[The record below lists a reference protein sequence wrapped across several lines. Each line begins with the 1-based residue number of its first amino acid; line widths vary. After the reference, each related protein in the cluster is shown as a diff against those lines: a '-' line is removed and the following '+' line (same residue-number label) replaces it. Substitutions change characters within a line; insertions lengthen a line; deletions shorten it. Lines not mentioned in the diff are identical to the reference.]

1 MSIQNLETI
10 KLLNRFSTKVK
21 NNFNSYENPKYHISK
36 LSNNSIL
43 NDNLSKANILEIRN
57 LIGFKTTFPLD
68 KPEQGNKYTLS
79 FGLSF
84 FCENPENDNSE
95 TSINKKIFFGN
106 SYRTK
111 RIEISIDEVNNIT
124 IENQNNNLQ
133 VIFFNTEQFEF
144 QIAIEI
150 ILNEVPEDNDEIII
164 NQIVLG
170 WSIINTQNVSSNDL
184 KAPIYKGTIRDLI
197 CNPEVHDTSSFELI
211 NGADLIYIFEKNNN
225 DVIGLNDIK
234 FLIPQYYFIGN
245 SNQIRDYIPGLL
257 NKYIP
262 NNIHDI
268 NDKVKLSIFKDIY
281 LKNIDIE
288 FPNLE
293 NADKYLIN
301 DYKEYKGIPLNGNI
315 NAEVSQRF
323 CKCYI
328 HNTFRQLIKK
338 EPEKIVLTQRNDHL
352 INQNVIQI
360 ENFFVDEMGFCAII
374 IELFFSLKIDS
385 IIVDY
390 PIGITYIIPNNNAL
404 NNTSNIIGQN
414 EISLNEVNLLS
425 DFRKVTFIGNNAK
438 AKCHYIL
445 SLLSD
450 TTNETYLDKKI
461 ENLTNTVENLSNQS
475 QLKGINPNNKL
486 NTNKEIRQYK
496 EELENTRKEY
506 IDVYQKKPNIDN
518 EEEGN
523 INSNSMN
530 PNTNFIIDNMGE
542 GTENPNIDYN
552 KTNPLVN
559 TLENPLSGEIHETNY
574 FEEQKKKT
582 LNNPNINTYGDYKDF
597 KESQMNQSLKNYQN
611 LYDSNLNNNN
621 ISYNEQEKVN
631 YNDEYYKN
639 STTLNQNIINQPN
652 QGNVLIYNTET
663 NKNISKADMAD
674 LINQG
679 ILTLPN
685 DDEDINKIDIDKSKY
700 HDPTDYD
707 LIRANQ
713 SLLDYTYNQIIENH
727 LYFGDI
733 FTFQFISFKPLK
745 TLESYNSVP
754 TSIYFKFTFWSFGE
768 FQTEN
773 AEITKPLMNSNVI
786 PNNIPLF
793 IYKQNAQFYQNSSDK
808 DMKITISYDPS
819 IDNNIDYKLFVKYLL
834 YKDLFIEI
842 FDNEK
847 QMVFGYVKV
856 PLKKLIRATDKRNL
870 FELIHVPVYDN
881 QNYTNKGE
889 LEILLKS
896 DETKTSNNFDIME
909 NANKFKYFSSLDQ
922 YEQNDEPDSSIV
934 YYPTFKKF
942 AKKKVVSVGPMAYGK
957 MLKKDKEIVGKNI
970 IDSNTR
976 GNIEDILKKKR
987 EMREKRTNAFANY
1000 NIKNTF
1006 KLDKQTE
1013 KKVRVLKYLDDE
1025 NEEIRKKNSTLKQM
1039 KSINNLNNNTFIP
1052 NDILKANMN
1061 KLDKENEF
1069 YENLNYANYIKSIN
1083 KQKVIEKA
1091 INESNK
1097 NILSLALIQGQ
1108 PHYFNYIITNKKP
1121 IEELYHVVVS
1131 QTRKKKKMINDNEE
1145 NVVSLITNPEEFE
1158 YITKKYNL
1166 KIPEDYNFI
1175 SDDYQITLKPNQSV
1189 PLLVKI
1195 LCYDN
1200 ITGYDDNI
1208 NNKYSIF
1215 VSNEKNIPLYYMNIE
1230 ITNVFP
1236 VIDFEFYHNVPQ
1248 KKLSLIKFINPF
1260 KFNNEKTQRLLN
1272 YYTFINDG
1280 SSSEIKLDSTT
1291 NNFYFKYN
1299 DNTDNNSNNQENIIN
1314 PNNRL
1319 LFFYLDK
1326 YKSELFTT
1334 FKFNIKSYET
1344 IHLSTDI
1351 GIRSKNILNIPPSS
1365 ISRTIQFYSS
1375 DPDTLYFDD
1384 KYKELI
1390 ILIPN
1395 YPYTIEYI
1403 IYPKENKNYE
1413 ILVNCVDISTNE
1425 VIKNFLIKTN
1435 PNKPAVYHILNINAQ
1450 CNDETIL
1457 KFQFQNPLSQWAIL
1471 KFDSS
1476 NKKIVVLDNDLIQF
1490 NPDEN
1495 KYVSFRLLKQG
1506 NPGKAEAY
1514 IFVSDNE
1521 ELFNQAILLD
1531 INYYS

>member
-1 MSIQNLETI
+1 MSIPNLETV

-21 NNFNSYENPKYHISK
+21 NNFNCYENPKYHISK
-36 LSNNSIL
+36 LSNNSLL

-68 KPEQGNKYTLS
+68 KPQQGNKYTIS

-84 FCENPENDNSE
+84 FCENEENDNSE
-95 TSINKKIFFGN
+95 TSLNKKIFFGN

-111 RIEISIDEVNNIT
+111 RIEILIDEVNNIT
-124 IENQNNNLQ
+124 FDNQNNNLQ
-133 VIFFNTEQFEF
+133 IIFFNTEQFEF
-144 QIAIEI
+144 QIGIEI

-164 NQIVLG
+164 NEIVLG
-170 WSIINTQNVSSNDL
+170 WSIINTKNVSSNDS

-197 CNPEVHDTSSFELI
+197 CHPEVHDTSSFDLI

-268 NDKVKLSIFKDIY
+268 NDKVKLSLFQNIY
-281 LKNIDIE
+281 LKNLDIE
-288 FPNLE
+288 FPNME
-293 NADKYLIN
+293 NVEKYLIN
-301 DYKEYKGIPLNGNI
+301 DYKEYKGIPLNENL
-315 NAEVSQRF
+315 NAHLTDSF

-328 HNTFRQLIKK
+328 HNTFRQLIKR
-338 EPEKIVLTQRNDHL
+338 EPEKIILTKRNDHL
-352 INQNVIQI
+352 INQDVITI
-360 ENFFVDEMGFCAII
+360 ENYFIDEMGFCAII
-374 IELFFSLKIDS
+374 IELFFSLKINET
-385 IIVDY
+385 IVEY
-390 PIGITYIIPNNNAL
+390 PIGITHIIPNNSAL
-404 NNTSNIIGQN
+404 KNTSNIVGQN
-414 EISLNEVNLLS
+414 DISLNDVNLLS

-438 AKCHYIL
+438 AKCNYVIS
-445 SLLSD
+445 SLPDSTD
-450 TTNETYLDKKI
+450 ETFLDKKI
-461 ENLTNTVENLSNQS
+461 ENLTNEYDNLAHQS
-475 QLKGINPNNKL
+475 QLRGINPNNNI
-486 NTNKEIRQYK
+486 NTNEEIKQIK
-496 EELENTRKEY
+496 EELDNTRKDY
-506 IDVYQKKPNIDN
+506 VDTYGKKPNIDQEKGEN
-518 EEEGN
+518 NN
-523 INSNSMN
+523 INLDN
-530 PNTNFIIDNMGE
+530 PNTNFIIDQMTQGD
-542 GTENPNIDYN
+542 ENPNINYDNSN
-552 KTNPLVN
+552 KNPLGN
-559 TLENPLSGEIHETNY
+559 TLENPISGEIHERNY
-574 FEEQKKKT
+574 FEEQKKKN
-582 LNNPNINTYGDYKDF
+582 LENQNPYASYKEF
-597 KESQMNQSLKNYQN
+597 KDSQMNQSLKNFQD
-611 LYDSNLNNNN
+611 LYETRLRNNN
-621 ISYNEQEKVN
+621 IPYDEQEKVN
-631 YNDEYYKN
+631 YNDEYYQN
-639 STTLNQNIINQPN
+639 SKAMSQKILYQDNKE
-652 QGNVLIYNTET
+652 NVIYNTET
-663 NKNISKADMAD
+663 NKNISKAEIAD

-679 ILTLPN
+679 ILSLPN
-685 DDEDINKIDIDKSKY
+685 DDEDINKIDINKSRY
-700 HDPTDYD
+700 QAPSDYD

-713 SLLDYTYNQIIENH
+713 TLLDYTYHQIIENH

-733 FTFQFISFKPLK
+733 FTFQFISFKPLP

-754 TSIYFKFTFWSFGE
+754 SSIYFKFTFWSFGE

-773 AEITKPLMNSNVI
+773 AEITKPIMNINMI

-808 DMKITISYDPS
+808 DMKISISYDPS

-847 QMVFGYVKV
+847 QMVYGYVKV
-856 PLKKLIRATDKRNL
+856 PLKKLIRATNKRNL
-870 FELIHVPVYDN
+870 FEVIHVTVYDN
-881 QNYTNKGE
+881 QNYSNKGE

-896 DETKTSNNFDIME
+896 DETKTSNNFDIIG
-909 NANKFKYFSSLDQ
+909 NANKFKYFNSMEQ
-922 YEQNDEPDSSIV
+922 YEQNQEPESSMI
-934 YYPTFKKF
+934 YYPTSKKL
-942 AKKKVVSVGPMAYGK
+942 AKKKVVSVGPMSYGK
-957 MLKKDKEIVGKNI
+957 MLKKDKEIMGKNI
-970 IDSNTR
+970 IDSNTK
-976 GNIEDILKKKR
+976 GNIEEILKKKR
-987 EMREKRTNAFANY
+987 EMREKRSNAYANY
-1000 NIKNTF
+1000 NVKTTF

-1025 NEEIRKKNSTLKQM
+1025 NEEIRKNNSSLKQV
-1039 KSINNLNNNTFIP
+1039 KSINNMNNNTFIP
-1052 NDILKANMN
+1052 NDILKENMSR
-1061 KLDKENEF
+1061 LDKENEF

-1083 KQKVIEKA
+1083 KQKIIEKA

-1097 NILSLALIQGQ
+1097 NLLSIALIQGQ
-1108 PHYFNYIITNKKP
+1108 PHYFNYIITNLKS
-1121 IEELYHVVVS
+1121 IEQLYTVTIS
-1131 QTRKKKKMINDNEE
+1131 QTKKKKNMINDSDE
-1145 NVVSLITNPEEFE
+1145 NVVSLITDPEEFE

-1166 KIPEDYNFI
+1166 SIPEDYSFI
-1175 SDDYQITLKPNQSV
+1175 SDDYQIILKPNQSV
-1189 PLLVKI
+1189 PLLIKI

-1208 NNKYSIF
+1208 NNKYSIC
-1215 VSNEKNIPLYYMNIE
+1215 VYNKNDNSRPYYMNIE

-1236 VIDFEFYHNVPQ
+1236 IIDFEFYQNVPQ
-1248 KKLSLIKFINPF
+1248 KKLSHIKFINPF

-1272 YYTFINDG
+1272 YYTFNNDD
-1280 SSSEIKLDSTT
+1280 STSEILLDSKT

-1299 DNTDNNSNNQENIIN
+1299 DNIENNSNNEDNIIN
-1314 PNNRL
+1314 KNNRL

-1344 IHLSTDI
+1344 IQLSTDV
-1351 GIRSKNILNIPPSS
+1351 GIRSKNTLNIPPST
-1365 ISRTIQFYSS
+1365 ISRTIQFFSS

-1384 KYKELI
+1384 KYKEQI

-1403 IYPKENKNYE
+1403 LYPKENKNYE

-1435 PNKPAVYHILNINAQ
+1435 PNKPAVNIVLNINAP
-1450 CNDETIL
+1450 CNNETNL
-1457 KFQFQNPLSQWAIL
+1457 QFEFPNPLNQWAIL

-1476 NKKIVVLDNDLIQF
+1476 NKKIIALDNDLIPF
-1490 NPDEN
+1490 NPEEN
-1495 KYVSFRLLKQG
+1495 KYVSFRVLKQR

-1521 ELFNQAILLD
+1521 ESFNQAVLLK
-1531 INYYS
+1531 ISYYS